1 MWSGWRLP
9 GKRTT
14 PRGKSGM
21 RRVSIR
27 REYCS
32 PGGWGLQRSGGTN
45 RTGRVPVL
53 LEDDAE
59 GCFVLG
65 AAADHQFVAGLEDVQ
80 REAPAGEE
88 DHAEGEERN
97 ASS

>member
-1 MWSGWRLP
+1 M
-9 GKRTT
+9 
-14 PRGKSGM
+14 
-21 RRVSIR
+21 
-27 REYCS
+27 
-32 PGGWGLQRSGGTN
+32 
-45 RTGRVPVL
+45 L

-97 ASS
+97 ASSFHATGDIVTQVIVVAHRGEMPASWPQPRLCAL